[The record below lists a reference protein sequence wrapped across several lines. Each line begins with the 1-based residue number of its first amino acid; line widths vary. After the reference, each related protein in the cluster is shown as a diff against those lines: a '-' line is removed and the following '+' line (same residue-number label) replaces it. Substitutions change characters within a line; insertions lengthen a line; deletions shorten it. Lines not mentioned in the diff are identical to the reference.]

1 MSVTA
6 HNEFY
11 DEEVQVPEH
20 IVERTEALLS
30 RHPPTNQ
37 RVVLDTAQWWL
48 EEVGNCPIYRWCIHH
63 LDTLEHD
70 TVVERASVFT
80 DARDQAR
87 EVGIDV

>member
-1 MSVTA
+1 MSIVA
-6 HNEFY
+6 HNQFK
-11 DEEVQVPEH
+11 DEDVEVPEH

-30 RHPPTNQ
+30 AHPPTNQ

-48 EEVGNCPIYRWCIHH
+48 TNVGNCAIYCWAIHH

-70 TVVERASVFT
+70 NVVERATVYT

-87 EVGIDV
+87 EIGII